1 MQQMLADSAPM
12 ASMPAEPRDTMKPAI
27 TSTFAVAVLAVVLMG
42 AGAWGMA
49 QGAGGHDHG
58 DVAIIGETVELPDAL
73 VRVDAVRPEIM
84 AAMLMPASLMPDMV
98 QDGYRRFAVDMS
110 IVATSE
116 DGVSYDMNLFTI
128 SGEGLDP
135 TPVHRAATKPGFVPL
150 GSQATLTMLF
160 DAPLEVEP
168 LFLSIEGTDTQILID
183 GDLGDGHQHG
193 ESPADIVVSG
203 FFQAEIEDFEFLPD
217 SLIIEAG
224 TEVSFH
230 NHDSVVHDV
239 TALDHSWTT
248 DNLSEDQESGSI
260 VFDTPGTYNYFC
272 SIHPTMRGTI
282 NVVSSS

>member
-1 MQQMLADSAPM
+1 MPS
-12 ASMPAEPRDTMKPAI
+12 SPAESDEKQKPPRTA
-27 TSTFAVAVLAVVLMG
+27 TLTVAVMAAVVIA

-49 QGAGGHDHG
+49 QEGGGHDHHEG

-73 VRVDAVRPEIM
+73 IRVDAVRPEIM

-98 QDGYRRFAVDMS
+98 QDGYRRFAIDMS
-110 IVATSE
+110 IVPTSE
-116 DGVSYDMNLFTI
+116 NGMSYDMDLFTI

-160 DAPLEVEP
+160 DAPLEIEP

-183 GDLGDGHQHG
+183 GELGDGHQHG

-203 FFQAEIEDFEFLPD
+203 SFETEIEDFTFAPD
-217 SLIIEAG
+217 NLIVEVG
-224 TEVSFH
+224 TEISFH

-239 TALDHSWTT
+239 TALDYSWTT
-248 DNLSEDQESGSI
+248 DDLSKDQDSDAI